1 MKLSQGVQHVGNITR
16 FASIARVL
24 AKHGLGDMVER
35 MFRRRRAAPDTGR
48 SQPLAA
54 GKTYPSPARIRRILE
69 ELGPSFIKLGQL
81 MSTRADVFPAEYIEE
96 FKRLQDRIP
105 PIAFGEIRKVIEK
118 ELKKPLEAVFA
129 TIDENSLA
137 AASVAQVHLARLHTG
152 ESVVVKII
160 RPAMEKKIREDIRL
174 MYYFA
179 EKIENTFD
187 IGRVVGAVNLVR
199 EFERTIFRELDML
212 VEAGNIERFAANF
225 ADSDELYIPKVYWDF
240 TSRSVLV
247 MEHIEG
253 IKMDRVDEIA
263 AHGIDP
269 KDIAMI
275 GLHSFSRQ
283 LMEFGLFHADPH
295 PGNTIVMYDGRVSLV
310 DFGII
315 GYLDEE
321 TMQQIA
327 NLFLGYAEH
336 DYDLIL
342 DALQEAGLVQEDR
355 VDLKRFRAE
364 LKDLSE
370 PFYGRSLQTVAVRE
384 VYDRVM
390 ALALKYG
397 IRLPR
402 NLLLLLKTLI
412 QTEALGKIL
421 GSDASLLEVT
431 RPYARRLLER
441 GYDARKLL
449 RNFGKDSRETVV
461 YAKALPK
468 LFHNLLQSIASGRQ
482 RVEMRHSFQQMDT
495 KLEKGINRLTV
506 GIIVSASVI
515 AGALILNSSQ
525 KVLEIPVKIFG
536 VQTISITALLGIFG
550 YALATVLGLWLVLSI
565 FRSGK
570 M

>member
-1 MKLSQGVQHVGNITR
+1 ML
-16 FASIARVL
+16 
-24 AKHGLGDMVER
+24 
-35 MFRRRRAAPDTGR
+35 FR
-48 SQPLAA
+48 S
-54 GKTYPSPARIRRILE
+54 
-69 ELGPSFIKLGQL
+69 
-81 MSTRADVFPAEYIEE
+81 
-96 FKRLQDRIP
+96 
-105 PIAFGEIRKVIEK
+105 
-118 ELKKPLEAVFA
+118 
-129 TIDENSLA
+129 
-137 AASVAQVHLARLHTG
+137 
-152 ESVVVKII
+152 
-160 RPAMEKKIREDIRL
+160 
-174 MYYFA
+174 
-179 EKIENTFD
+179 
-187 IGRVVGAVNLVR
+187 
-199 EFERTIFRELDML
+199 
-212 VEAGNIERFAANF
+212 EAGNIERFAANF
-225 ADSDELYIPKVYWDF
+225 ADSEELYIPKVYWDV

-253 IKMDRVDEIA
+253 IKMDRVSEIV

-269 KDIAMI
+269 KEIAMI
-275 GLHSFSRQ
+275 GLRAFSRQ

-327 NLFLGYAEH
+327 NIFLGYAEH

-342 DALQEAGLVQEDR
+342 EALEDAGLVREEG
-355 VDLKRFRAE
+355 VDLKQFRAE

-370 PFYGRSLQTVAVRE
+370 PFYGRSLQNVSVRE

-390 ALALKYG
+390 TLSLKYG
-397 IRLPR
+397 IHLPR
-402 NLLLLLKTLI
+402 NLLLLLKTFI

-431 RPYARRLLER
+431 RPYARTLLER

-449 RNFGKDSRETVV
+449 RNFGKDSRQTAI

-468 LFHNLLQSIASGRQ
+468 LFHNLLQSAANGKHRI
-482 RVEMRHSFQQMDT
+482 EMRHSFQQMDT

-525 KVLEIPVKIFG
+525 RVLEFTVNFFG
-536 VQTISITALLGIFG
+536 VHTVSITALLGISG
-550 YALATVLGLWLVLSI
+550 YVLATVLGLWLVLSI